1 LLDSLLTTDVTG
13 AASLSV
19 GSFLICIATALV
31 LGLVLTL
38 VYKTYAR
45 PTKSFAVTLAT
56 VPAIVSVIILMVSG
70 SLGAGVAVAGT
81 FSLVRFR
88 SAAGTAKEIGAIFTA
103 MAIGLA
109 CGMGYP
115 LFAALFTVI
124 LCAVYL
130 IYAKTRFGESKDGER
145 RKTLRVTVPE
155 DLEYNNMFDD
165 LMEKYTT
172 EWKLTRIK
180 TTNLGSMNRLTY
192 DVTLRE
198 AGTEK
203 AFIDELRCR
212 NGNLEIAMS
221 ESDAERSDL

>member
-1 LLDSLLTTDVTG
+1 MLDSVLTTDVTG